1 MTHARN
7 PKPAR
12 PVPDHE
18 FRPSLL
24 MSSRCGY
31 APSIRPGLCGLKA
44 REHPGY
50 ARPWRRPAARR
61 VALVAFWAVVVAIA
75 VTGIVLLFLASSA
88 PG

>member
-12 PVPDHE
+12 PGPDHE
-18 FRPSLL
+18 FIPLL
-24 MSSRCGY
+24 VSKRCGHE
-31 APSIRPGLCGLKA
+31 SLMFGGICGLPA

-50 ARPWRRPAARR
+50 ARPWRRAAE
-61 VALVAFWAVVVAIA
+61 VAFWAVVVAIA